1 MIINCSEES
10 IIKISSALKNDENVC
25 IPTDTVYGLVAKS
38 TSEKAVQNIF
48 ELKKRSYKSP
58 LAMLCKDINQAKKY
72 IISSELFEKLSH
84 FWPGAMTLICKQ
96 NPNNNF
102 KLATSELSTIG
113 IRIPNSEI
121 VSKIIDLIN
130 EPIFATSVNI
140 SGNKPLKNPIE
151 MDILFENKI
160 LIMDSNSILNKT
172 EPSTIINISENKIKF
187 LRIGNLKEKDILSI
201 IS

>member
-1 MIINCSEES
+1 MIINHSEES
-10 IIKISSALKNDENVC
+10 IIKISSALRNDENVC
-25 IPTDTVYGLVAKS
+25 IPTDTVYGIVAKS
-38 TSEKAVQNIF
+38 TSEKAIKNIF
-48 ELKKRSYKSP
+48 TLKKRSYNSP

-72 IISSELFEKLSH
+72 IIDSELFEKLSH

-96 NPNNNF
+96 NHNNNF
-102 KLATSELSTIG
+102 ELATSGLSTIG

-121 VSKIIDLIN
+121 VLKIIDLIN

-140 SGNKPLKNPIE
+140 SGNEPIKNPID
-151 MDILFENKI
+151 MNILFENKI
-160 LIMDSNSILNKT
+160 LIMNCDNIQSNTK
-172 EPSTIINISENKIKF
+172 PSTIIDISENKIKF